1 LILEKKISLLSIFLS
16 KEIFFSLIGVLLI
29 LSFLILGNQLFIV
42 SKESIKIGLETSEIF
57 PYVLF
62 KYVGG
67 LTDILIISYILSF
80 IMVFLKLKKRS
91 EKIIIHTSGLS
102 SLSIIKN
109 TLPIFLPFFLLVN
122 ISSSYFSP
130 WATKQENIFKELAKN
145 RPSYLSLKEN
155 QFQKIGTYTFYSPSI
170 VPTADEGQKI
180 TEVFLVSENTQKP
193 LTVITAK
200 NAYKIIDPKNREVFM
215 DLNDGYLFENITTE
229 SIGKITQFS
238 KYLVKIFEDSFD
250 KIKTIND
257 PQSLSLN
264 DLIILDNN
272 LSMGEIHYRF
282 TKILTLVYVIFFFT
296 MIAGLNPRSNKNYS
310 PLITLI
316 FYLFCVNLGIFSQ
329 SLIEK
334 QVLNF
339 IEGFLATNLIF
350 IGIIYLVFVFKKKFL
365 IN

>member
-1 LILEKKISLLSIFLS
+1 MILERKISLLSIFIS

-29 LSFLILGNQLFIV
+29 LSILILGNQLFIV
-42 SKESIKIGLETSEIF
+42 SKESIKIGLESSEIF

-62 KYVGG
+62 KYLGD
-67 LTDILIISYILSF
+67 LTDILIISYILSS

-91 EKIIIHTSGLS
+91 EKIIIHTGGLS

-122 ISSSYFSP
+122 VTSSYFSP
-130 WATKQENIFKELAKN
+130 WASKQENIFKELAKN

-155 QFQKIGTYTFYSPSI
+155 QFQKIGKYTFYSPSI
-170 VPTADEGQKI
+170 VPTDDGQEI
-180 TEVFLVSENTQKP
+180 TDVFLVSENTQKP
-193 LTVITAK
+193 LTIITAK
-200 NAYKIIDPKNREVFM
+200 NAYKTIDQKNRNVFM
-215 DLNDGYLFENITTE
+215 NLNDGYLFENVTTE
-229 SIGKITQFS
+229 SIGKITKFS
-238 KYLVKIFEDSFD
+238 KYLVKIYEDSFD

-257 PQSLSLN
+257 PQSFSLN
-264 DLIILDNN
+264 DLIIQNNN

-282 TKILTLVYVIFFFT
+282 TKILTVIYVIFFFT
-296 MIAGLNPRSNKNYS
+296 VIAGLNPRSNKNFS

-316 FYLFCVNLGIFSQ
+316 FYLFCVNFGIFSQ

-334 QVLNF
+334 QVLSF
-339 IEGFLATNLIF
+339 IEGFLSTNLIF
-350 IGIIYLVFVFKKKFL
+350 IGIIYIVFVFKKKYL